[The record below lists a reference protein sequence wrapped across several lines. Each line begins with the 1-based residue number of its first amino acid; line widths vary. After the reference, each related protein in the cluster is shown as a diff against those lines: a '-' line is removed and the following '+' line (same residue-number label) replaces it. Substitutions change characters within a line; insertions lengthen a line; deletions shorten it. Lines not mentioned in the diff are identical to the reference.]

1 MSPQNLAQRS
11 VHQVRCGVIQTNTG
25 ATSLINISLHSVAH
39 FQRTRSKF
47 TDVTNRLAV
56 FLRIF
61 HREGEVSAFQFAF
74 ITNLTAGFRIE
85 WCLIQ
90 HDHSFL
96 ACIDG
101 INRFTSTN
109 SAVTLPFSS
118 RWS

>member
-1 MSPQNLAQRS
+1 MSTQNLAQRS

-39 FQRTRSKF
+39 FQRTHSKF

-85 WCLIQ
+85 WRLIQ
-90 HDHSFL
+90 HDHSFWPAL
-96 ACIDG
+96 MASTDLP
-101 INRFTSTN
+101 STN

>member
-61 HREGEVSAFQFAF
+61 HREGEVSAFQFADRKSTRLNSSHVSISYAVF
-74 ITNLTAGFRIE
+74 
-85 WCLIQ
+85 CLKKKNATRSHHI
-90 HDHSFL
+90 
-96 ACIDG
+96 
-101 INRFTSTN
+101 
-109 SAVTLPFSS
+109 
-118 RWS
+118 